1 MPICNVPEEVH
12 DGEGYVCMF
21 LFEVY
26 FCTMYGKDPQKVLLV
41 LDELLKME
49 HIQLAD
55 ISLKLISTTYSCVL
69 SGAKH
74 GLPSA
79 SQGTMGKTFH

>member
-1 MPICNVPEEVH
+1 MIYRTKVVH
-12 DGEGYVCMF
+12 MMEKAMYRF

-26 FCTMYGKDPQKVLLV
+26 FCTMYGKIVREKVLLL
-41 LDELLKME
+41 LDKLLKM
-49 HIQLAD
+49 AD

-79 SQGTMGKTFH
+79 SQGTMWKTFH